1 MEMAEAPAT
10 HARAETQ
17 TGGVARL
24 LVRVVGLAL
33 AIVLSGLVIGQ
44 FHTNLRDDSYLAAVL
59 EKDRLIRNTPSP
71 KIVLVGGSNLAFGID
86 SREIRDS
93 LGLNVVNMGL
103 YAKLGLKYMLAQV
116 RPYIH
121 RGDVVLVVP
130 EYDQFYGEYANG
142 DNTLN
147 TALLY
152 APADRI
158 PDFIRSYSI
167 IDVVVR
173 PRVENARRSFLRAFA
188 AAVGK
193 EQVIFPQDTNEVYNR
208 RSFNEFGDA
217 ISHLGRKGKN
227 PDSIFVKPL
236 PPMKEFNRNTID
248 DLNDIQGTA
257 DDRGARAYFMFPSY
271 IDRSYVI
278 NVAAIDSL
286 TRKLESGMKMPIVG
300 TAREFVLPKEYFF
313 DTRYHL
319 NREGREM
326 RTQALI
332 QTLKAVGVK
341 DGWLRPNSGNAAPSR
356 RTD

>member
-1 MEMAEAPAT
+1 MAKK
-10 HARAETQ
+10 
-17 TGGVARL
+17 
-24 LVRVVGLAL
+24 LVLKLLAL
-33 AIVLSGLVIGQ
+33 AAAIVLSGLLIGQ
-44 FHTNLRDDSYLAAVL
+44 YHTNLRDDSYLAAVL

-71 KIVLVGGSNLAFGID
+71 KIILVGGSNLAFGID
-86 SREIRDS
+86 SKAIQDS
-93 LGLNVVNMGL
+93 LGLHVVNMGL

-116 RPYIH
+116 RPYIKQ
-121 RGDVVLVVP
+121 GDVVVVVP
-130 EYDQFYGEYANG
+130 EYDQFYGDYANG

-167 IDVVVR
+167 VDVVLR

-193 EQVIFPQDTNEVYNR
+193 EDVLFPPDTNTVYNR
-208 RSFNEFGDA
+208 RSFNQYGDA
-217 ISHLGRKGKN
+217 VSHLNKPGMN

-236 PPMKEFNRNTID
+236 PPLKEFNRGTLK
-248 DLNDIQGTA
+248 DLNAIESKSREA
-257 DDRGARAYFMFPSY
+257 NAHAYFLFPSY

-286 TRKLESGMKMPIVG
+286 KKKIAGGMSMPIVG
-300 TAREFVLPKEYFF
+300 GPKDFVMPKQYFF

-319 NREGREM
+319 NREGRYL
-326 RTQALI
+326 R
-332 QTLKAVGVK
+332 TLKMIDVLRAQGRR
-341 DGWLRPNSGNAAPSR
+341 DGWLH
-356 RTD
+356 